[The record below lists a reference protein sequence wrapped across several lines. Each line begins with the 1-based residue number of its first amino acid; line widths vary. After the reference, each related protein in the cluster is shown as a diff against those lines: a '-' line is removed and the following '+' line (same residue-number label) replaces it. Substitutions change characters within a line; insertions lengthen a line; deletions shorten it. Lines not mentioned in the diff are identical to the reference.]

1 MSNQAFSH
9 QPGTAIEC
17 LSIPITLHKEENKC
31 GFKIG
36 GGIDQDYRKSPQGC
50 EKTWPIQKFIT
61 RENIVLLDQLHL
73 ARWTRFGTRVTRIT
87 VMIGVIRMTSSGG
100 NLLEHFDGKRKVWWG
115 SFTRIF

>member
-50 EKTWPIQKFIT
+50 EKTWPIQKFLSCIGT
-61 RENIVLLDQLHL
+61 LDPFWDQ
-73 ARWTRFGTRVTRIT
+73 GDQDNCDDQ
-87 VMIGVIRMTSSGG
+87 G
-100 NLLEHFDGKRKVWWG
+100 DQDD
-115 SFTRIF
+115 